1 MNLEIRDSSTPLRFA
16 WNDKALGRLSS
27 CSERSDALSN
37 DEIRMTNEIRM
48 TKSETLEIW
57 RGSCR
62 SFELRASFDLRHSS
76 IVIL

>member
-37 DEIRMTNEIRM
+37 DEIRMTNDE
-48 TKSETLEIW
+48 
-57 RGSCR
+57 GNPN
-62 SFELRASFDLRHSS
+62 D
-76 IVIL
+76 